1 MTASPPS
8 HTLRPTQDEICVAIL
23 FGQDPATAPLDLAG
37 GVANDPRPI
46 IERQIQ
52 EAMLR
57 GPLWVAFSGGRDSS
71 ALLAIAASVAR
82 REGLAPPVP
91 VTMVFPEVTDTDEE
105 GWQRLVLEHLGLVDD
120 WVRLQPG
127 EELDMIGPYAERML
141 LPHGIL
147 LPPNSHAILPMVDA
161 MGAGGTLL
169 SGSGGDELMEGRP
182 QRVSSAVLSRRKVRR
197 VERAGAIVDDLPRP
211 LQARLIRRHS
221 SWGGPRWLRGH
232 SLIDGF
238 HWLTPAARAR
248 LIEEEIAERAASPV
262 RFDALLERAFRDRHF
277 QMGRYAYDLIGADTG
292 TQVLTPFVHRDVV
305 AAFARSWGYRFPGA
319 RVRSLRGIVGD
330 LLPEPILARASKAE
344 FVNVFATER
353 LHTWVREWDGTG
365 IDESRASV
373 AALHREWGQP
383 EPHYCSLPLLQQAWL
398 AGRGG

>member
-1 MTASPPS
+1 MPEQPVHS
-8 HTLRPTQDEICVAIL
+8 LRPTADEICVAIL
-23 FGQDPATAPLDLAG
+23 FGQDPGTAPLDLAG
-37 GVANDPRPI
+37 GLANEPRPI

-82 REGLAPPVP
+82 REGLAMPVP

-120 WVRLQPG
+120 WVRIQPG

-141 LPHGIL
+141 RPHGIL
-147 LPPNSHAILPMVDA
+147 LPPNSHAILPMIDA

-182 QRVSSAVLSRRKVRR
+182 QRVSSAVRSRRRVRR
-197 VERAGAIVDDLPRP
+197 VELSGCVIDDLPRP
-211 LQARLIRRHS
+211 LQARVIR
-221 SWGGPRWLRGH
+221 RGH
-232 SLIDGF
+232 SLLDGF

-248 LIEEEIAERAASPV
+248 LVEEEIAERAASPV
-262 RFDALLERAFRDRHF
+262 RFDALLERAFCDRHF

-292 TQVLTPFVHRDVV
+292 TRVLAPFVERDVV

-330 LLPEPILARASKAE
+330 LLPESILARASKAE

-353 LHTWVREWDGTG
+353 LHGWVREWDG
-365 IDESRASV
+365 
-373 AALHREWGQP
+373 
-383 EPHYCSLPLLQQAWL
+383 
-398 AGRGG
+398 